1 MAVTIAGG
9 SSTAGR
15 ANVTSTFDLQVRTP
29 TVEENAGFATMSS
42 EIDDGTVTGSR
53 LVKSPEATHDYRLRV
68 GVDCPMF
75 NHSFEG
81 TIVATDRLN
90 QSLSTMTVAQASGFL
105 SLNSG
110 NATASGNYAI
120 VTTRRTFPI
129 LGTYQLYAN
138 MFIREANETAT
149 NAVSE
154 WGLGYAA
161 TTAAPTDGAFF
172 RRESGGQ
179 LVAVVNFAG
188 SESGTTANITTTN
201 VPPGDGTGSYN
212 PTESNHYLIAAGSD
226 SVNFWI
232 NDTLVATIPTQGTRG
247 IPVSSSEQQ
256 LFARVYNSGVASAG
270 RRVELGFITVE
281 MGDTNSGKP
290 WPHVVAGMGGS
301 AYSVQPGTATGPTV
315 TRTNGAHG
323 WPASATARIAGT
335 WTATSAPALNSLG
348 GLWTSPAI
356 SSLTSDADYPV
367 FAYLNPA
374 GTNAIPGK
382 TLHVTGIRCGEAY
395 AAAAASTNA
404 IFLSCIVSAGAT
416 AAATSTGDAAT
427 TVGLRGVVVGGY
439 GFVATDVIGS
449 VRPGFDVTFT
459 TPLVVP
465 PGCYFHF
472 IVRPVGTVTSNTL
485 VVHSSL
491 MVNGYFE

>member
-1 MAVTIAGG
+1 MAVRISDGTNTMQVSDTGEG
-9 SSTAGR
+9 E
-15 ANVTSTFDLQVRTP
+15 VRTP
-29 TVEENAGFATMSS
+29 QEQVNAGFVQLSS
-42 EIDDGTVTGSR
+42 EVDDGTVTGTR
-53 LVKSPEATHDYRLRV
+53 VVKAPEATHDFRLRV
-68 GVDCPMF
+68 GVDCPLF

-110 NATASGNYAI
+110 NATTSGNFAI

-129 LGTYQLYAN
+129 LGTYQLYVN
-138 MFIREANETAT
+138 MFVREANETAT
-149 NAVSE
+149 NTVSE
-154 WGLGYAA
+154 WGIGYPSGA
-161 TTAAPTDGAFF
+161 TATPTDGAFF
-172 RRESGGQ
+172 RRASGGQ
-179 LVAVVNFAG
+179 LIAVVNFAG
-188 SESGTTANITTTN
+188 AETTSNITTTN
-201 VPPGDGTGSYN
+201 VPPGDGVGSYT
-212 PTESNHYLIAAGSD
+212 PSESNHYLVAVGSD
-226 SVNFWI
+226 AVNFWI
-232 NDTLVATIPTQGTRG
+232 NDTLVATIPTPASQG

-256 LFARVYNSGVASAG
+256 LFARVYNSGTASAG

-281 MGDTNSGKP
+281 MGDTNSNKP

-301 AYSVQPGTATGPTV
+301 AYSTQPGIATGPTV

-356 SSLTSDADYPV
+356 SGLTSDADYPV

-374 GTNAIPGK
+374 GTSAIPGK
-382 TLHVTGIRCGEAY
+382 TLYITGIRCGEAY

-404 IFLSCIVSAGAT
+404 IFLSCIVTAGAT
-416 AAATSTGDAAT
+416 AVATSTSDAAT
-427 TVGLRGVVVGGY
+427 TVSHRANVVGGY
-439 GFVATDVIGS
+439 GFLATDAIGTTK
-449 VRPGFDVTFT
+449 PGFDVSFN

-465 PGCYFHF
+465 PGTYFTF
-472 IVRPVGTVTSNTL
+472 IIRPVGTVTSNTL

-491 MVNGYFE
+491 LVNGYFE